1 MTIADNT
8 PLSLVHVL
16 SNRIDRAFY
25 GEIETRFGIT
35 LAEWRVTLTLTS
47 EPGISAAEI
56 TDRWAMEKMAVNRAV
71 QLLID
76 QKLVVRARN
85 PNDGRRYKLTLTGKG
100 QELYEKI
107 APSANRRYGELMSV
121 IDTRERETL
130 IAALQKI
137 IKRAEELN

>member
-35 LAEWRVTLTLTS
+35 LAEWRVMLTLTS
-47 EPGISAAEI
+47 EPGISATEI

-71 QLLID
+71 QHLID

-85 PNDGRRYKLTLTGKG
+85 ANDGRRYKLNLTDKG

-121 IDTRERETL
+121 IDKRESETL
-130 IAALQKI
+130 IAALRKI
-137 IKRAEELN
+137 IERAEELN

>member
-1 MTIADNT
+1 MTLADNT

-35 LAEWRVTLTLTS
+35 LAEWRVMLTLTS

-56 TDRWAMEKMAVNRAV
+56 TSRWAMEKMAVNRAI
-71 QLLID
+71 QHLID
-76 QKLVVRARN
+76 QNFVVRARN
-85 PNDGRRYKLTLTGKG
+85 PNDGRRYKLNLSDNG
-100 QELYEKI
+100 QKLYEKI
-107 APSANRRYGELMSV
+107 APAANRRYGELMSV
-121 IDTRERETL
+121 IDKRESETL

-137 IKRAEELN
+137 IERLKS